1 MSLGVTYFPTFSK
14 PLIPRRRSKAAEYP
28 NDARNLEAANCFDR
42 LAATAKDVPPEML
55 HAFGELFEEY
65 RDAERHAE
73 LLKEVG
79 FQWRPPDALEF
90 VARFISDRTG

>member
-1 MSLGVTYFPTFSK
+1 
-14 PLIPRRRSKAAEYP
+14 
-28 NDARNLEAANCFDR
+28 
-42 LAATAKDVPPEML
+42 ML